1 MQPTKP
7 APTSAPCTDAR
18 LRHRHP
24 RPNCLSRIS
33 GHPHGIA
40 IGTRD
45 PIGFH
50 GRSNGAPVRSC
61 RMPQRA
67 GLGRLPQRSGLR
79 SLLRPEP
86 RTPCLLSEIFY
97 VLVARSADRRAEW
110 IKRDCTPAES
120 RHRTVCYKPDGVGR
134 LPQRQQPRHFPQSAL
149 SSAWRPSSFPP
160 ASLAAPSLA
169 FVCGIAVVAIV
180 AAVPSGPTALSVW

>member
-18 LRHRHP
+18 LRHRHS
-24 RPNCLSRIS
+24 RPNRLSRIS

-45 PIGFH
+45 PIAFH

-67 GLGRLPQRSGLR
+67 ELGRLPQRAGLR
-79 SLLRPEP
+79 ALSRPEP
-86 RTPCLLSEIFY
+86 PPRPVLLSEIFY

-110 IKRDCTPAES
+110 IKRDCPPAES
-120 RHRTVCYKPDGVGR
+120 RRRTVCCSLTASDAFGR
-134 LPQRQQPRHFPQSAL
+134 GSSRVTSRRGPCPAPGRPAL
-149 SSAWRPSSFPP
+149 SLRPRQPLLWRSY
-160 ASLAAPSLA
+160 AALRS
-169 FVCGIAVVAIV
+169 
-180 AAVPSGPTALSVW
+180 WR